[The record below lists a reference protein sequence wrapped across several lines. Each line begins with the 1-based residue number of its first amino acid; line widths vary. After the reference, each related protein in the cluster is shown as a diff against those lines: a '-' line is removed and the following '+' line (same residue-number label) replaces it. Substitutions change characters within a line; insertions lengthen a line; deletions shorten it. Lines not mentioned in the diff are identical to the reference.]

1 MIGRGATHSTGLAAR
16 TGLDMEMPG
25 GTWFTTAKLD
35 AAVASGAVTP
45 DVIDTQVT
53 RILTSMYRVGI
64 MDTPQPTGQ
73 SAVNATSE
81 AHAALAQHLAEQAAV
96 LLKNFGGLLPLRRKK
111 GTTIAV
117 IGAAADCNATA
128 PTVPNWGWAPSVRCI
143 NSGGGSGSVAA
154 SYVTPILL
162 SLIHI

>member
-1 MIGRGATHSTGLAAR
+1 MRREISLRCSHSWITALS
-16 TGLDMEMPG
+16 
-25 GTWFTTAKLD
+25 AKLD

-64 MDTPQPTGQ
+64 MDTPQPTGK

-81 AHAALAQHLAEQAAV
+81 SHAALAQHLAEQAAV

-117 IGAAADCNATA
+117 IGAAADCNATRPPCHLGCYSIQFWTA
-128 PTVPNWGWAPSVRCI
+128 RT
-143 NSGGGSGSVAA
+143 
-154 SYVTPILL
+154 
-162 SLIHI
+162 